1 MSGWFGLAGSGLA
14 SAADDPSDEDDARGA
29 SETGE
34 ATTDTPAAG
43 VADPLLAVEDCAVSY
58 GKVSALHGID
68 LNVAEGEFVAVIGPN
83 GAGKSTLCNTVS
95 GFRDYTGSVRYR
107 GSEVSGQSPRDLVQQ
122 GLVHCTESRDLF
134 GYMSVEDNLT
144 LGAYRATTNVSERL
158 RFVYDLFP
166 ALEERTGQHART
178 MSGGEQQMLAIGRAL
193 MGDPDL
199 LVLDEPTLGLAP
211 VILDDISEG
220 IEQIQENGVTILL
233 AEQNVT
239 FALRHA
245 DRIVLL
251 ENGEVVRRGAP
262 DELREDDY
270 IRESYLGG

>member
-1 MSGWFGLAGSGLA
+1 MDWSIPGMIAMAGTA
-14 SAADDPSDEDDARGA
+14 DEAAADETEA
-29 SETGE
+29 SSAD
-34 ATTDTPAAG
+34 ATTTTGDGILT
-43 VADPLLAVEDCAVSY
+43 VEDCAVSY
-58 GKVSALHGID
+58 GKVTALRGID
-68 LNVAEGEFVAVIGPN
+68 LTVGEGEFVAVIGPN

-95 GFRDYTGSVRYR
+95 GFRDYTGSVQYH
-107 GSEVSGQSPRDLVQQ
+107 GTEVGGQSPRDLVQR

-144 LGAYRATTNVSERL
+144 LGAYRANTNTKERL

-166 ALEERTGQHART
+166 ALEDRTSQLART

-220 IEQIQENGVTILL
+220 IEQIREEGVTILL

-251 ENGEVVRRGAP
+251 ENGEVVRRGSP
-262 DELREDDY
+262 EELREDDY